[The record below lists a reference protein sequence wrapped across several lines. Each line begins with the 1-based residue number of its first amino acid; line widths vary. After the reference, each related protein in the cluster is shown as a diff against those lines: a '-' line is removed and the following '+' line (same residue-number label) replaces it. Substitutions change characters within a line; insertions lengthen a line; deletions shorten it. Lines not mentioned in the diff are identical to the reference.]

1 MPLEDVAVCV
11 GGEARVA
18 GAGVALAGRVL
29 CVGVA
34 GAGARAG
41 AVGGPEGDAA
51 DWGGGVCLNVTI
63 IQLALVTL
71 VREQKVEAVKR
82 GHALKNPHVGLL
94 PPVELTSEIFCC
106 ITH

>member
-11 GGEARVA
+11 GGEAGLA

-29 CVGVA
+29 RVGVG

-51 DWGGGVCLNVTI
+51 DWGGGVCLNV
-63 IQLALVTL
+63 
-71 VREQKVEAVKR
+71 
-82 GHALKNPHVGLL
+82 
-94 PPVELTSEIFCC
+94 
-106 ITH
+106 